1 MSIFSRIFGIQPK
14 SDDKVESG
22 SPETIRVGEFEKEL
36 HVLLDRDA
44 YLARSDYK
52 PLCAKYEDLFHQFS
66 TLKKSKTLDYYS
78 TVQIKTQPSFGAFE
92 SFYTEIAR

>member
-52 PLCAKYEDLFHQFS
+52 PLCAK
-66 TLKKSKTLDYYS
+66 
-78 TVQIKTQPSFGAFE
+78 VQQLE
-92 SFYTEIAR
+92 SFLETFADLNTKESTEIITLHNKDFLEKPEFGIRKES